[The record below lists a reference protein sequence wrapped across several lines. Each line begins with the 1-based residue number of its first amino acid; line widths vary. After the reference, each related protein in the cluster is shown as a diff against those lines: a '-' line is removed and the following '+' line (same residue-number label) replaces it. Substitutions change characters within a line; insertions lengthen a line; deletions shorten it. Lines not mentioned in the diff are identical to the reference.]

1 MKVVIASDSY
11 KESLKAIEV
20 CEAIER
26 GFRAIFPNV
35 KYVKI
40 PIGDGGE
47 GTVES
52 LVDATGGRIISI
64 SVTGPLRESVQAF
77 YGVSKDKKTAFI
89 EMAAASGLQHVPV
102 EKRNPLITTTK
113 GTGELILHALNQG
126 AEYIILG
133 LGGSATND
141 GGAGMLAALGVRF
154 INDKG
159 EVIDPSGGTLHSIVA
174 IDFSQMDPRLKGV
187 KIEAA
192 CDVDNP
198 LVGMQGAS
206 FVFGRQKGANV
217 EMMKEL
223 DENLKHYANILKRYV
238 SSDVSEIPGAG
249 AAGGMGAAV
258 ISVLKGDLRKGI
270 EIVLDYTNF
279 DKHIEDAD
287 LIITGEGRID
297 EQTAYGKAPV
307 GVAGRAKRFSVPVIA
322 IGGSVSSNYS
332 AVYEKGIDAV
342 FSITTRPMTLE
353 EAYRVAEENIE
364 MTTKNIATVWKIAS
378 EKHF

>member
-26 GFRAIFPNV
+26 GFEAIFP
-35 KYVKI
+35 KAEYVKI

-47 GTVES
+47 GTVDS
-52 LVDATGGRIISI
+52 LVDAARGRIISLH
-64 SVTGPLRESVQAF
+64 VTGPLRERVQAF
-77 YGVSKDKKTAFI
+77 YGMSKDKKTAFI
-89 EMAAASGLQHVPV
+89 EMAAASGVQHVPV
-102 EKRNPLITTTK
+102 KKRNPLVTTTK
-113 GTGELILHALNQG
+113 GTGELILHALDEG
-126 AEYIILG
+126 AEHIILG

-141 GGAGMLAALGVRF
+141 GGAGMLSALGVRF
-154 INDKG
+154 INGKG
-159 EVIDPSGGTLHSIVA
+159 EVIDPSGGTLHSIVS
-174 IDFSQMDPRLKGV
+174 IDFSQMDSRLKHI

-198 LVGMQGAS
+198 LVGIRGAS
-206 FVFGRQKGANV
+206 FVFGRQKGADE

-223 DENLKHYANILKRYV
+223 DENLKHYAHILKQYLYC
-238 SSDVSEIPGAG
+238 DVSKIPGAG

-258 ISVLKGDLRKGI
+258 IAVLKGNLRRGI

-279 DKHIEDAD
+279 DKHIEGAD

-307 GVAGRAKRFSVPVIA
+307 GVAERAKHFHIPVIA
-322 IGGSVSSNYS
+322 IGGSVSPNYT
-332 AVYEKGIDAV
+332 AVHEKGIDAV
-342 FSITTRPMTLE
+342 FSITPSPMTLE
-353 EAYRVAEENIE
+353 EAYKVAEENIE
-364 MTTKNIATVWKIAS
+364 MTAKNIAAVWKIAS

>member
-26 GFRAIFPNV
+26 GFGAIFP
-35 KYVKI
+35 KAEYVKI

-47 GTVES
+47 GTVDS
-52 LVDATGGRIISI
+52 LVDATGGRIVALH
-64 SVTGPLRESVQAF
+64 VTGPLREGVQAF
-77 YGVSKDKKTAFI
+77 YGMSKDKKTAFI
-89 EMAAASGLQHVPV
+89 EMAAASGLQHVPI

-113 GTGELILHALNQG
+113 GTGELILHALDQG
-126 AEYIILG
+126 AEHIILG

-141 GGAGMLAALGVRF
+141 GGAGMLSALGVRF
-154 INDKG
+154 INEKG
-159 EVIDPSGGTLHSIVA
+159 KVIEPSGGTLHSIA
-174 IDFSQMDPRLKGV
+174 EIDFSRMDSRLMHI

-198 LVGMQGAS
+198 LVGIRGAS
-206 FVFGRQKGANV
+206 FVFASQKGATV
-217 EMMKEL
+217 EMQKEL
-223 DENLKHYANILKRYV
+223 DENLKHYANILKRYL
-238 SSDVSEIPGAG
+238 SFDVSKISGAG

-258 ISVLKGDLRKGI
+258 IAVLKGNLRKGI

-279 DKHIEDAD
+279 DKHIEGAD

-307 GVAGRAKRFSVPVIA
+307 GVAERAKYFHIPVIA
-322 IGGSVSSNYS
+322 IGGSVSPNYPV
-332 AVYEKGIDAV
+332 VYEKGIDAV
-342 FSITTRPMTLE
+342 FSITASPMTLE
-353 EAYRVAEENIE
+353 EAYKVAEENIE
-364 MTTKNIATVWKIAS
+364 MTAKNIAAVWKIAS
-378 EKHF
+378 KKRF

>member
-26 GFRAIFPNV
+26 GFRAIFP
-35 KYVKI
+35 KAEYVNL

-52 LVDATGGRIISI
+52 LVDATGGKIILLD
-64 SVTGPLRESVQAF
+64 VTGPLRERVQAF
-77 YGVSKDKKTAFI
+77 YGMSKDNKTAFI
-89 EMAAASGLQHVPV
+89 EMAAASGLQHVPI

-113 GTGELILHALNQG
+113 GTGELILHALEQG
-126 AEYIILG
+126 AEHIMLG

-141 GGAGMLAALGVRF
+141 GGAGMLSALGVRF
-154 INDKG
+154 INGEG
-159 EVIDPSGGTLHSIVA
+159 EVIEPSGGTLHSIA
-174 IDFSQMDPRLKGV
+174 TINFSRMDSRLSHT

-198 LVGMQGAS
+198 LIGVRGAS
-206 FVFGRQKGANV
+206 FVFGGQKGATV
-217 EMMKEL
+217 EMQKEL
-223 DENLKHYANILKRYV
+223 DENLQHYANTLKRYL
-238 SSDVSEIPGAG
+238 SFDVSNIPGAG

-258 ISVLKGDLRKGI
+258 SAVLKGSLRRGI

-279 DKHIEDAD
+279 NKHIEDAD

-307 GVAGRAKRFSVPVIA
+307 GVAERAKHFHIPVIA
-322 IGGSVSSNYS
+322 IGGSVSPKYS

-342 FSITTRPMTLE
+342 FSITSSPMTLE
-353 EAYRVAEENIE
+353 EAYKVAEENVEI
-364 MTTKNIATVWKIAS
+364 TAKNIAAVWKIAS

>member
-26 GFRAIFPNV
+26 GFRAIFPNA

-77 YGVSKDKKTAFI
+77 YGMSKDKKTAFI

-174 IDFSQMDPRLKGV
+174 IDFSQMDPRLKGI

-238 SSDVSEIPGAG
+238 SSDVSGIPGAG

-258 ISVLKGDLRKGI
+258 SSVLKGDLRRGI

-279 DKHIEDAD
+279 DEHIEGAT

-307 GVAGRAKRFSVPVIA
+307 GVAGRAKRLSVPVIA
-322 IGGSVSSNYS
+322 IGGSVSSDYP

-353 EAYRVAEENIE
+353 EAYKVAEENIE
-364 MTTKNIATVWKIAS
+364 MTTKNIAAVWKIAS

>member
-20 CEAIER
+20 CGAIER
-26 GFRAIFPNV
+26 GFRAIFPNAE
-35 KYVKI
+35 YVKI

-64 SVTGPLRESVQAF
+64 SVTGPLREAIQAF
-77 YGVSKDKKTAFI
+77 YGISKDKKTAFI

-113 GTGELILHALNQG
+113 GTGELILHALDQG
-126 AEYIILG
+126 VEYIILG

-141 GGAGMLAALGVRF
+141 GGTGMLAALGVRF

-174 IDFSQMDPRLKGV
+174 IDFSRMDPRLKGV

-206 FVFGRQKGANV
+206 FIFGRQKGANV

-223 DENLKHYANILKRYV
+223 DENLQHYANMLKRYV
-238 SSDVSEIPGAG
+238 SFDVSEIPGAG

-258 ISVLKGDLRKGI
+258 ISVLKGDLRRGI

-279 DKHIEDAD
+279 DKHIEDAN

-297 EQTAYGKAPV
+297 KQTAYGKAPV

-322 IGGSVSSNYS
+322 IGGSVSPDYS

-353 EAYRVAEENIE
+353 EAYKVAEENIE

>member
-26 GFRAIFPNV
+26 GFATVFP
-35 KYVKI
+35 KAEYVKV

-52 LVDATGGRIISI
+52 LVGAKMGRIISLN
-64 SVTGPLRESVQAF
+64 VTGPLGESVQAF
-77 YGVSKDKKTAFI
+77 YGMSKDKTAFI
-89 EMAAASGLQHVPV
+89 EMAAASGLQHVPID
-102 EKRNPLITTTK
+102 KRNPLITTTK
-113 GTGELILHALNQG
+113 GTGELILHALDQG
-126 AEYIILG
+126 AKHIILG

-141 GGAGMLAALGVRF
+141 GGAGMLSTLGVEF
-154 INDKG
+154 INRKG
-159 EVIDPSGGTLHSIVA
+159 EVIEPSGGTLHLITA
-174 IDFSQMDPRLKGV
+174 IDLSRIDSRLENV

-198 LVGMQGAS
+198 LVGPRGAS

-223 DENLKHYANILKRYV
+223 DENLKHYANILKQYV
-238 SSDVSEIPGAG
+238 SFDMSLIPGAG

-258 ISVLKGDLRKGI
+258 VAVLKGQLRKGI

-279 DKHIEDAD
+279 DKRIEGAD
-287 LIITGEGRID
+287 LIVTGEGRID

-307 GVAGRAKRFSVPVIA
+307 GVAKRAKHLHIPVIA
-322 IGGSVSSNYS
+322 IGGSVSPNYTI
-332 AVYEKGIDAV
+332 VYEKGIDAV
-342 FSITTRPMTLE
+342 FSITASPMTLE
-353 EAYRVAEENIE
+353 EAYKRAEENIE
-364 MTTKNIATVWKIAS
+364 MTARNIAAVWQIAS
-378 EKHF
+378 KKRF

>member
-26 GFRAIFPNV
+26 GFRAIFPNA

-206 FVFGRQKGANV
+206 FVFGRQKGANI

-258 ISVLKGDLRKGI
+258 ISVLKGDLRRGI

-322 IGGSVSSNYS
+322 IGGSVSSDYS

-342 FSITTRPMTLE
+342 FSITMRPTTLE

>member
-26 GFRAIFPNV
+26 GFRAIFPNA

-77 YGVSKDKKTAFI
+77 YGMSKDKKTAFI

-174 IDFSQMDPRLKGV
+174 IDFSQMDPRLKGI

-238 SSDVSEIPGAG
+238 SSDVSGIPGAG

-258 ISVLKGDLRKGI
+258 SSVLKGDLRRGI

-279 DKHIEDAD
+279 DEHIEGAT

-307 GVAGRAKRFSVPVIA
+307 GVAGRAKRLSVPVIA
-322 IGGSVSSNYS
+322 IGGSVSSDYP

-353 EAYRVAEENIE
+353 EAYKVAEENIE
-364 MTTKNIATVWKIAS
+364 MTTKNIAAVWKIAS
-378 EKHF
+378 EKHS